1 VIDVHAVLREFGVA
15 NSSGTVADYLNWVR
29 SVAAAKRPDGDV
41 STLPW
46 WSQANHVDEIA
57 DADRRPDATTFDGQR
72 LAEERAVIDIDE
84 FADRFQT
91 ASEYAIEDL
100 ASHLR
105 SASQLL
111 GRIVF
116 TTLAV
121 NRYRIRGP
129 AIAALL
135 EKHHNSVTKQLTEGL
150 RREATD
156 PEFKRLLNTLD
167 AEISSRD

>member
-1 VIDVHAVLREFGVA
+1 MQI
-15 NSSGTVADYLNWVR
+15 
-29 SVAAAKRPDGDV
+29 AARMRRH
-41 STLPW
+41 ST
-46 WSQANHVDEIA
+46 
-57 DADRRPDATTFDGQR
+57 
-72 LAEERAVIDIDE
+72 IDE

-91 ASEYAIEDL
+91 ASEYAIEDS

-121 NRYRIRGP
+121 KRYRIRGP
-129 AIAALL
+129 AIAALRA
-135 EKHHNSVTKQLTEGL
+135 KHHNSVTKQLTEGL